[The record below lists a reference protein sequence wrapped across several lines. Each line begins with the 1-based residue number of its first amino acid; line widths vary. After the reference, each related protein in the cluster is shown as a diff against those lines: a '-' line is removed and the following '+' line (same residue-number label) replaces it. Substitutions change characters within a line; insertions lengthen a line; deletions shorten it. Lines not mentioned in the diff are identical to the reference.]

1 MDSPV
6 EELWIRRL
14 LAVGRTL
21 MTALDLASVLDR
33 VLRTAREVTDAR
45 YAALGILDERRSE
58 LEQFLTS
65 GIDTQTHQAIG
76 ALPRGRGV
84 LGALIEHPQPL
95 RLQDVGEHPRSSGF
109 PS

>member
-14 LAVGRTL
+14 LDVGRTL
-21 MTALDLASVLDR
+21 MTDLDLASVLDR